1 MMPHILTIDVQQAH
15 VDLVWGL
22 DARYGMTPFHP
33 ALLDRFGKSTIV
45 TVDTATVHIEQPD
58 GQKTAYDLTPEAAN
72 YLIAFQEAVL
82 DAGEAFISKAFAPV
96 AFTLE
101 IHQDNPMTDPHWE
114 EKPTKGAYYKLATR
128 RLSVLPEHDQVRTR
142 PKAASGPRTPHGFRV
157 LTGSIRDHRA
167 RRSQGDASGASPRS
181 APSGG

>member
-114 EKPTKGAYYKLATR
+114 EKPTKGAYYKLATGDDGSWMVLR
-128 RLSVLPEHDQVRTR
+128 IDTTRIRTFPKGQARAAADYRDRLNELRQSE
-142 PKAASGPRTPHGFRV
+142 
-157 LTGSIRDHRA
+157 RDCDH
-167 RRSQGDASGASPRS
+167 SNL
-181 APSGG
+181 